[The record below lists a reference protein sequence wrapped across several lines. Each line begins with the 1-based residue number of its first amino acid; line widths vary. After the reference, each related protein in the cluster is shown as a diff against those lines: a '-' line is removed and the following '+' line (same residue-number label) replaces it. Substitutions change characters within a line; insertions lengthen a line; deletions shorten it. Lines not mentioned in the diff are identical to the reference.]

1 MPAIAG
7 LRGTGD
13 WASEERPKSYREQIL
28 WRNPNGTAPIL
39 ALSSKARKE
48 QVADPEFKWWD
59 EAMDLVRLTTDGTT
73 TTAATTI
80 YVDSPDPSSSAPGIV
95 YGTAL
100 NLKPGDQL
108 MVEPTADAASFT
120 PEFVEV
126 VSVTD
131 ATTIV
136 VTRGVGGSTAAQ
148 YADARALLLMSN
160 AYAEGT
166 GAPTASTRNPV
177 LFNNY
182 CQIFKDVYDITGT
195 AAAVSNLRTGDPIA
209 NDKKRKMF
217 DHSRAIELS
226 IMFGKK
232 NEATS
237 ASNGKPIRR
246 TGGLREFI
254 PLSNTTVFG
263 TTPTVDTFFDAVRP
277 VFDFDTGAGDERI
290 AFCGNLALN
299 FLNKMVRSDSSTT
312 MELGNTVKTF
322 GMNLRTL
329 TLPQGTLYLRGHPL
343 LNRHAMYSK
352 SMFIIDFSA
361 LRWRYTKGRDTKFM
375 DNIQNNDEDRRKGQW
390 FTEGGLE
397 VGYGGLSCGYI
408 GNITA

>member
-1 MPAIAG
+1 MTAIAG

-28 WRNPNGTAPIL
+28 FRNPNGSAPIL
-39 ALSSKARKE
+39 ALTSRARKE

-59 EAMDLVRLTTDGTT
+59 EAMDIVRLTTDGTT

-80 YVDSPDPSSSAPGIV
+80 YVDSSDPSVSTPGSV

-108 MVEPTADAASFT
+108 MVEPTADAASFA
-120 PEFVEV
+120 PEFMEV

-166 GAPTASTRNPV
+166 GAPTAATRNPI

-195 AAAVSNLRTGDPIA
+195 AAAVTNLRTGDPIA

-232 NEATS
+232 NETTG
-237 ASNGKPIRR
+237 SNGKPKRR
-246 TGGLREFI
+246 MGGLREFI
-254 PLSNTTVFG
+254 PASNVTAFS

-290 AFCGNLALN
+290 AFCGNGALN
-299 FLNKMVRSDSSTT
+299 FLNKMVRDNSSTT
-312 MELGNTVKTF
+312 MELGNTIKMF

-329 TLPQGTLYLRGHPL
+329 TLPQGTLYLRSHPL
-343 LNRHAMYSK
+343 LNRHALYTY
-352 SMFIIDFSA
+352 SMFVIDFSA
-361 LRWRYTKGRDTKFM
+361 LRWRFTKGRDTKFK

-390 FTEGGLE
+390 MTEGGLE
-397 VGYGGLSCGYI
+397 VNYGGLTCGYI
-408 GNITA
+408 GNIHT